1 MEQSSN
7 LVAKEGARPVHLCV
21 SSGDKKETLAKIKI
35 NFNKKYIT
43 GVMKNETIGSIT
55 GTGEILVTVKRKRIT
70 NGVENFE
77 TRNYTTTDKGI
88 VKEDSKGVIDKPTN
102 KNNEEEDTFK
112 INLNDIKIEL
122 NQETTADLEGTDLI
136 KAVWKILGDTIN
148 NLKETLTK

>member
-1 MEQSSN
+1 M
-7 LVAKEGARPVHLCV
+7 
-21 SSGDKKETLAKIKI
+21 KIQ
-35 NFNKKYIT
+35 
-43 GVMKNETIGSIT
+43 TIGSIT
-55 GTGEILVTVKRKRIT
+55 GTGEILVSVKRKRIT